1 MDMLEEI
8 DDLELMTDDPSEE
21 LEGDGQLYEHFRME
35 VDKGQEPV
43 RINTCLN
50 TNRIPVV
57 IVSRRLLMLVSF
69 MSTTNLSRVIIRY
82 AQEMSSH

>member
-43 RINTCLN
+43 RIDNTSL
-50 TNRIPVV
+50 TLAV
-57 IVSRRLLMLVSF
+57 IAFRRLLMLVLF